1 MMKVYTENTKNATK
15 LPELINESN
24 KFLGYKINMQITEDG
39 GALWLIFQDSSLDVP
54 LRAWLLV
61 HRSPSD
67 ILTIQL
73 ND

>member
-1 MMKVYTENTKNATK
+1 MHT
-15 LPELINESN
+15 
-24 KFLGYKINMQITEDG
+24 GYKINMQITEDG